1 MLSRVFHAWER
12 RLASKADDRV
22 VRPFEWGLDWIDA
35 DGRSPGTAPDAAL
48 AGWVANAL
56 GDSDRF
62 FAIPPV
68 SEYRFSA
75 AAGGG
80 VLQFP
85 SALRTPHPENNT
97 VYARYFHSACP
108 GGRRRAVVVLPQWN
122 AGPDGHVPLCRL
134 LTRFGL
140 TPFKHLD
147 GIVLSRFLARNL

>member
-97 VYARYFHSACP
+97 VYARYFHSARP

-140 TPFKHLD
+140 TPFKYLD